1 MPTSSGTIKGGYP
14 LKFFTV
20 FIFICAWSPYMEE
33 ATGHAILSAQT
44 VEECIIEQRWDEYS
58 ITDHSTWNTLY
69 TRQLNLLQ
77 DHVCEEY
84 LQGLEILHL
93 TPENIPNFQEMNRF
107 LRAATG
113 WEVVPVPG
121 LIASVPFFT
130 MLSNKQFPAGTFI
143 RKPEQLDYL
152 EEPDIFHD
160 VFGHI
165 PLLTN
170 PSYADYMQA
179 YGRAGLTALNHRGI
193 KFLAR
198 LNWYTIEFGLIKKN
212 GGFKIYGAG
221 IISSYGETNYVIH
234 NASSHFIEF
243 DVERVL
249 RTGYYIDDFQ
259 STYFTIDSFKGLFE
273 QMEKCQLLPMYSTL
287 REKPTLTPFHPIEG
301 DIVLRQGTCEY
312 TRNFPTSK
320 TKLK

>member
-1 MPTSSGTIKGGYP
+1 
-14 LKFFTV
+14 
-20 FIFICAWSPYMEE
+20 MEE

-44 VEECIIEQRWDEYS
+44 VEECIIEQRWDQYS
-58 ITDHSTWNTLY
+58 ATDHQTWNTLY
-69 TRQLNLLQ
+69 TRQLSLLK

-84 LQGLEILHL
+84 LKGLQILHL
-93 TPENIPNFQEMNRF
+93 TPDTVPDFEKMNRY

-130 MLSNKQFPAGTFI
+130 MLANKQFPAGTFI

-160 VFGHI
+160 IFGHI

-179 YGRAGLTALNHRGI
+179 YGRAGLVALNHRGI

-198 LNWYTIEFGLIKKN
+198 LNWYTIEFGLIKKKREY
-212 GGFKIYGAG
+212 KIYGAG
-221 IISSYGETNYVIH
+221 IISSFGETKYVIH
-234 NASSHFIEF
+234 DPSSHIIQF

-259 STYFTIDSFKGLFE
+259 STYFAIDSFEGLFE
-273 QMEKCQLLPMYSTL
+273 RMEEYDLLPMYSTL
-287 REKPTLTPFHPIEG
+287 REKPSLTPFQLLEG

-312 TRNFPTSK
+312 TKNFASSK
-320 TKLK
+320 SKLK